1 MIGGM
6 QATADVKQEV
16 CLLTGQRLS
25 ACKPLNTFSYCR
37 SNTDHNH
44 IIASQMNQVEV
55 VYEAGFCLPRLI
67 VKEEAQEEVT
77 EKV

>member
-1 MIGGM
+1 
-6 QATADVKQEV
+6 
-16 CLLTGQRLS
+16 
-25 ACKPLNTFSYCR
+25 
-37 SNTDHNH
+37 
-44 IIASQMNQVEV
+44 MNQVEV